1 MFAGEDLPDNIT
13 DAQDKELRKFANQIK
28 DSKTKES
35 ILKALKDGKVNESN
49 YGKSL
54 EHCKSIIKTEKG
66 DK

>member
-1 MFAGEDLPDNIT
+1 MPSSIT
-13 DAQDKELRKFANQIK
+13 EVQEKELGKFAKQIK

-49 YGKSL
+49 YEKSL

-66 DK
+66 VK